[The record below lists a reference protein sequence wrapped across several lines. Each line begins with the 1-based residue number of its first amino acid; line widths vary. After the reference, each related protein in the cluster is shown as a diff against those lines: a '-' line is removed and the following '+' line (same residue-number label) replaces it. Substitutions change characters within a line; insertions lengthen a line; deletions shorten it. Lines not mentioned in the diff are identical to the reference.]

1 MITDLEAAAIGE
13 ILKHR
18 QCTAHFIRTSF
29 RDSPANQFSDSAGS
43 VYPMMKRLEKRG
55 LLDSVM
61 QTEGVR
67 QVRYYRC
74 TSKGKAE
81 LQQWIGPPVV
91 SSVTLTIDPI
101 RTRILYLGR
110 LPKSKRNK
118 WFDEV
123 EVLILQKL
131 KEVQTQLANVS
142 TEKPEAIYLRLAD
155 ENAVQ
160 ELRSRLKWL
169 LDAKNKLIESG
180 QL

>member
-29 RDSPANQFSDSAGS
+29 RNSPANQFSDSAGS

-55 LLDSVM
+55 LLDSVIR
-61 QTEGVR
+61 TEGMR

-74 TSKGKAE
+74 TSEGKTE
-81 LQQWIGPPVV
+81 LQQWIGPPVD

-101 RTRILYLGR
+101 RTRILYLNR

-123 EVLILQKL
+123 ESLILQKL
-131 KEVQTQLANVS
+131 KEIQAQLANLS
-142 TEKPEAIYLRLAD
+142 MGKPESIYLKLAD
-155 ENAVQ
+155 ENAIQ

-169 LDAKNKLIESG
+169 LDAKGKLLESG